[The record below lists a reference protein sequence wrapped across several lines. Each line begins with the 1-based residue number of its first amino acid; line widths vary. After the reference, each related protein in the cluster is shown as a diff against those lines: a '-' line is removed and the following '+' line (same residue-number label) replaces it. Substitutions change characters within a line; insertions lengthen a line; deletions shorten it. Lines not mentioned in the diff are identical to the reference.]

1 MKKKFTNL
9 CRRSTRSR
17 FGSMLFAGLLF
28 AGAMAQA
35 QQTYTFTNAAATGS
49 LGPSQAQVNTAY
61 LATNLN
67 GAVTVNSVG
76 VQSWTVPQTMGYRIT
91 ALGAQGG
98 VSWGLGASMAG
109 DFTLTAGT
117 VLRIVVGQQGGSNN
131 SSHGSG
137 GGGSFVAI
145 TGATVPLVVAGGGG
159 GRGAN
164 STAVQAFSNGT
175 VVTAGGSPGGGFAP
189 GGTNGGGG
197 GAGSAT
203 TGGTQTTPGGNSA
216 GSDWASGG
224 GGFYTDGGACNAGN
238 TPGGRNFLTSNSVG
252 GNTSTSGGLAPGG
265 FGGGGGCGDRGAGA
279 GGYSGGGAG
288 TNNSDGG
295 GGGGSFNAGINQTNS
310 SGVNTGHGRVII
322 QELCFISLTASGTN
336 SLAPSLCAGNS
347 LTLSTNATTYTWST
361 GNSTNNNIVVSPT
374 STQIYSVV
382 GTSSNNCAASNI
394 ITVTVN
400 GSVPSL
406 AIANPSANICLGRT
420 VSVTATGAITYTWT
434 GGITNGVP
442 FTPNATTIYTVSGQN
457 GCGISTAT
465 TAINV
470 APLPVTALTTS
481 TLLCQGYPATLTA
494 QSAVNGYSWQPTAG
508 TGSLVV
514 VAPFSNTIYTVT
526 ASDGTCS
533 GTATVGI
540 QTQTTPTIA
549 TSASNGTICQGLS
562 TNLSA
567 TGAGIGGTYSWSPG
581 GGTGSSI
588 SVAPSTNSLYT
599 VVGTNS
605 LGCAASAQQIVLVNS
620 APILSISPASAVVC
634 AGTPVALN
642 ASGGT
647 NYVWTGGPS
656 TAGFTVTPTA
666 TAIYTVSA
674 QSTTN
679 QCIGTKTVQVQ
690 AVVPNV
696 SVSSNTAVCIGGS
709 VTLTASGATTYS
721 WNGTPI
727 ASGILAVTP
736 ATTSNYVLVA
746 RTTSLNINCLSS
758 FTVTV
763 TVNALPTVSATSTK
777 SLTCRNQTNTLT
789 ATGAST
795 YSWSNNTTGNTTTV
809 NPSTTTF
816 YTVTGTD
823 ANGCSNST
831 IFQAKVSNC
840 AGITDVNAKAL
851 VAVYPNPNNGDFTI
865 STSTDMELRVINT
878 IGQEVAAVKLTD
890 ANAHQVKL
898 TGLSAGVYFVTGNN
912 GSEQVLEKIVIDK

>member
-1 MKKKFTNL
+1 M
-9 CRRSTRSR
+9 
-17 FGSMLFAGLLF
+17 
-28 AGAMAQA
+28 QA
-35 QQTYTFTNAAATGS
+35 QQTFTFTNAAATGIN
-49 LGPSQAQVNTAY
+49 GPTQTQINAAY

-91 ALGAQGG
+91 AVGAQGG

-117 VLRIVVGQQGGSNN
+117 VLRIVVGQQGSSNN
-131 SSHGSG
+131 NSHGSG

-159 GRGAN
+159 GRGAS
-164 STAVQAFSNGT
+164 STVVQAFSNGT
-175 VVTAGGSPGGGFAP
+175 VVTAGGSPSGGFAP

-197 GAGSAT
+197 GAGSST

-252 GNTSTSGGLAPGG
+252 GNASTSGGVAPGG

-288 TNNSDGG
+288 TGNADGG
-295 GGGGSFNAGINQTNS
+295 GGGGSFNAGLNQTNA
-310 SGVNTGHGRVII
+310 SGVNSGHGRVII
-322 QELCFISLTASGTN
+322 QELCFISLTASSTN

-347 LTLSTNATTYTWST
+347 LTLTTNATSYTWST
-361 GNSTNNNIVVSPT
+361 GNSTTNAIVVSPT
-374 STQIYSVV
+374 STQIYSVI
-382 GTSSNNCAASNI
+382 GTSSNNCTAANV

-400 GSVPSL
+400 GTVPALS
-406 AIANPSANICLGRT
+406 IANPSANICLGRT
-420 VSVTATGAITYTWT
+420 VSLTATGAISYSWT

-442 FTPNATTIYTVSGQN
+442 FSPNATNVYTVSGQN

-465 TAINV
+465 TSIVV

-494 QSAVNGYSWQPTAG
+494 QSAVTGYSWQPSAG
-508 TGSLVV
+508 NGSLVV

-540 QTQTTPTIA
+540 QTQTTPTI
-549 TSASNGTICQGLS
+549 TASVNNLTICSGQS
-562 TNLSA
+562 TTLSA
-567 TGAGIGGTYSWSPG
+567 TGAGTGGTYSWTPG
-581 GGTGSSI
+581 GSGASI
-588 SVAPSTNSLYT
+588 VVSPTLNSNYSVI
-599 VVGTNS
+599 GTNS
-605 LGCAASAQQIVLVNS
+605 LGCAASAQQIVLVTT
-620 APILSISPASAVVC
+620 APLLSITPSGPIVC
-634 AGTPVALN
+634 AGSTVALLAN
-642 ASGGT
+642 GGT

-656 TAGFTVTPTA
+656 TAGFTVTPNA
-666 TAIYTVSA
+666 TTIYTVSA

-696 SVSSNTAVCIGGS
+696 SVSSNTAICIGGS
-709 VTLTASGATTYS
+709 VALTASGATTYS
-721 WNGTPI
+721 WNGTQVG
-727 ASGILAVTP
+727 SGILAVTP
-736 ATTSNYVLVA
+736 ATTTNYVLVA
-746 RTTSLNINCLSS
+746 RTSSLNINCLSS

-777 SLTCRNQTNTLT
+777 SLTCKNQTNTLT
-789 ATGAST
+789 ATGATT

-809 NPSTTTF
+809 NPSTSTF

-823 ANGCSNST
+823 ANGCSSAV

-840 AGITDVNAKAL
+840 AGITDVKANSV
-851 VAVYPNPNNGDFTI
+851 VAVYPNPNTGDFMI
-865 STSTDMELRVINT
+865 SASTDMELRVINT
-878 IGQEVAAVKLTD
+878 IGQEVAVVKLTD

-898 TGLSAGVYFVTGNN
+898 TGLAAGVYFLTGNN
-912 GSEQVLEKIVIDK
+912 GTEQVLEKIVIDK